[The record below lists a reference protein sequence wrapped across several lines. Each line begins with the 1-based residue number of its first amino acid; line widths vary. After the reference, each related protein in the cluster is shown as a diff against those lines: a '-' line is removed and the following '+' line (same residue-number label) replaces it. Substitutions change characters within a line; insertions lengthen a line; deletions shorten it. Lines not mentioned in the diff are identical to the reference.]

1 MKYCVPY
8 FKTFKY
14 MTEVDEVIVP
24 YERRDVEF
32 INSLTSKE
40 KLITNTIIVDIKDM
54 YEFKDHDCLKV
65 FEALKNNYPE
75 VSFKLRFRE
84 HNKDFNE
91 FYNKIKELEIPFFF
105 MDFVRSW
112 DMFHGL
118 IKLGVSDLYIVE
130 ELGFELKVLGQIARA
145 SSISIRVFANVCQSS
160 WSESD
165 SLKSFFIRPEDVS
178 IYDQYVDVLEFFG
191 EKQNQQE
198 VMFKVYAKDKKWFGP
213 LKEIIVGL
221 DSEIDSRSILPNFGL
236 IRAGCKKR
244 CVKGEPGYI
253 PCKICD
259 RMASISASLLEKGHY
274 FKY

>member
-54 YEFKDHDCLKV
+54 YEFKDYDCLKV

-91 FYNKIKELEIPFFF
+91 LYNKIKELKIPFFF

-112 DMFHGL
+112 DMFHGF

-130 ELGFELKVLGQIARA
+130 ELGFELKVLHTYHVVENAKLIA
-145 SSISIRVFANVCQSS
+145 QKLQLD
-160 WSESD
+160 E
-165 SLKSFFIRPEDVS
+165 ED
-178 IYDQYVDVLEFFG
+178 IKNIHRL
-191 EKQNQQE
+191 
-198 VMFKVYAKDKKWFGP
+198 
-213 LKEIIVGL
+213 
-221 DSEIDSRSILPNFGL
+221 
-236 IRAGCKKR
+236 
-244 CVKGEPGYI
+244 
-253 PCKICD
+253 
-259 RMASISASLLEKGHY
+259 
-274 FKY
+274 

>member
-1 MKYCVPY
+1 MRYCVPY

-32 INSLTSKE
+32 ISSLTSKE
-40 KLITNTIIVDIKDM
+40 KLITNTIIIDIKDM
-54 YEFKDHDCLKV
+54 YEFKDYDCLKV

-84 HNKDFNE
+84 YNKDFNE
-91 FYNKIKELEIPFFF
+91 LYDKIKELKIPFFF

-112 DMFHGL
+112 DMFHGF

-160 WSESD
+160 WNESD

-221 DSEIDSRSILPNFGL
+221 DSEIDSRSILPNFAH
-236 IRAGCKKR
+236 IRVGCKKR
-244 CVKGEPGYI
+244 CIKGEPGYI

-259 RMASISASLLEKGHY
+259 SFISRHQYIPLVIQ
-274 FKY
+274 F